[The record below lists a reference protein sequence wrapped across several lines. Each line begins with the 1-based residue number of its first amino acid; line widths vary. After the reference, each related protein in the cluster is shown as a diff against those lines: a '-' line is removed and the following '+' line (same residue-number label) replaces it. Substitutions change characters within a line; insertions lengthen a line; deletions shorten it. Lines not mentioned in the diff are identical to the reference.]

1 VAECPAGDLC
11 AVLRLRSAE
20 TGDTLSSAG
29 DPLLVA
35 PWDLPDPQL
44 PIAVVASSPADEER
58 LAAALTRLLA
68 EDPSVRLER
77 RAETGQLLLWC
88 VGEAHAEVLLEH
100 LRGRHHVAVET
111 PDVVVPLRET
121 LAGAVTATGQ
131 HVKQSGE
138 HGQYA
143 VVVLEAEPLP
153 AGSGVVFEQRV
164 TGGAVPSAFHVS
176 VEKGVR
182 AQAEQGVTPGRPLV
196 DVRVVLVDGKA
207 HAVDSSDA
215 AFAAAGALA
224 LREAAAAAGLR
235 VLEPW
240 VELEVDVPAPFV
252 GRVMSDLAGRRA
264 HVLGSEADPEH
275 PDRATVRAEAP
286 EAELLTYAAALRG
299 VSQGTG
305 RSRRRPLEHRPAP
318 T

>member
-1 VAECPAGDLC
+1 VP
-11 AVLRLRSAE
+11 
-20 TGDTLSSAG
+20 
-29 DPLLVA
+29 
-35 PWDLPDPQL
+35 
-44 PIAVVASSPADEER
+44 
-58 LAAALTRLLA
+58 
-68 EDPSVRLER
+68 
-77 RAETGQLLLWC
+77 
-88 VGEAHAEVLLEH
+88 
-100 LRGRHHVAVET
+100 VET

-121 LAGAVTATGQ
+121 LAGAVTATGR
-131 HVKQSGE
+131 HVKQSGG

-182 AQAEQGVTPGRPLV
+182 AQAERGVTPGRPLV

-252 GRVMSDLAGRRA
+252 GRVMSDLAARRA

-286 EAELLTYAAALRG
+286 EAELLTYAEALRG

-305 RSRRRPLEHRPAP
+305 RSRRRPLEHRPAQ